1 MSNKTQTVARPMR
14 HGSLGLTGTRRNAE
28 HHAKRLIPFIET
40 LMLLSPHFGFAEWVQ
55 GHNVHEFVTTDGRR
69 FTLRGYTRDGAYQG
83 IRLSLRLS
91 RSKEIFLM
99 DAETMEGITD
109 MVILMGKVAPGM
121 LGNPTPLLA
130 GNKSCS

>member
-1 MSNKTQTVARPMR
+1 MWWGCIWFRQ
-14 HGSLGLTGTRRNAE
+14 GTEAE
-28 HHAKRLIPFIET
+28 
-40 LMLLSPHFGFAEWVQ
+40 
-55 GHNVHEFVTTDGRR
+55 TDN
-69 FTLRGYTRDGAYQG
+69 
-83 IRLSLRLS
+83 RLS

-130 GNKSCS
+130 GDKSSS